1 MSIIIPANSA
11 VSGGYEVDN
20 SLRFNTASTD
30 YLTRAASAFGTPTNR
45 KKCTIS
51 FWCKRSSLTVQQ
63 AVMGVETTPA
73 GGANEARLILR
84 GDDTLELYDYQSGYK
99 FRYITNRL
107 FRDVSAWYHIV
118 FSVDTTHPT
127 GSARVNLY
135 INGVAETSFSS
146 TTDPAED
153 LDTFLN
159 SGNYVQ
165 LGRQSTGNSYYG
177 GYLSEYVFIDGSALA
192 PTDFGE
198 FNEDSGIWQPKSVSG
213 LSFGTNG
220 FYLEFGNSGA
230 LGTDSSGAGNTFTP
244 VNLTSLDQSTDTC
257 TNNFATLNSLV
268 TYGTNQNALSEG
280 NTTLTGISYHRPS
293 PPTISVNSGKWYF
306 EAKAFS
312 GTATKWWIG
321 LCDTEYDTNNQGAIG
336 STANY
341 IWGYDNTTNAV
352 NQRSQVIYGNDL
364 RDGGGNIAISGIFS
378 AGTIAVNDIYAM
390 AVDLDNQK
398 VWYSKNG
405 VWNNGSGGES
415 TTFNASTPDST
426 NIDAGRDYLIGIGG
440 ENSKWSINYG
450 NGYFGTTAVSS
461 AGTNASGIGIFE
473 YDCPTGY
480 TALSTKGLN
489 L

>member
-1 MSIIIPANSA
+1 M
-11 VSGGYEVDN
+11 
-20 SLRFNTASTD
+20 AST
-30 YLTRAASAFGTPTNR
+30 YLQKNTVTATDAQKFTYSGWLKRAGGINNASAQDIFYIGYLDINNR
-45 KKCTIS
+45 LYFSFAGGDTIFMVGKTGGS
-51 FWCKRSSLTVQQ
+51 TQLNW
-63 AVMGVETTPA
+63 ETT
-73 GGANEARLILR
+73 R
-84 GDDTLELYDYQSGYK
+84 K
-99 FRYITNRL
+99 FRDASN
-107 FRDVSAWYHIV
+107 WYHIV
-118 FSVDTTHPT
+118 V
-127 GSARVNLY
+127 SADSTQNNQDDRLKLY
-135 INGVAETSFSS
+135 VNGVQETLFTKVASPSQNFSWGNQLAQS
-146 TTDPAED
+146 NNTLRISGSQGGGD
-153 LDTFLN
+153 LFNGLM
-159 SGNYVQ
+159 SHIH
-165 LGRQSTGNSYYG
+165 
-177 GYLSEYVFIDGSALA
+177 FIDGTAYD
-192 PTDFGE
+192 PTAFGE
-198 FNEDSGIWQPKSVSG
+198 TDATTGEWKIKTSPSVTYGNNGFFILKDGNSVTDQSGKGNNFTVGGGTLTKTEDSPSNV
-213 LSFGTNG
+213 
-220 FYLEFGNSGA
+220 
-230 LGTDSSGAGNTFTP
+230 
-244 VNLTSLDQSTDTC
+244 
-257 TNNFATLNSLV
+257 FATLNPLV

-280 NTTLTGISYHRPS
+280 NNTLTGISYHRPS

-306 EAKAFS
+306 EAKALS
-312 GTATKWWIG
+312 GTSTKWWIG
-321 LCDTEYDTNNQGAIG
+321 LCDTEYDTNNQGATS

-341 IWGYDNTTNAV
+341 IWGYDGTTNAV
-352 NQRSQVIYGNDL
+352 NQRSQIIYGNDL
-364 RDGGGNIAISGIFS
+364 RDGGSNIAISGIFS

>member
-1 MSIIIPANSA
+1 M
-11 VSGGYEVDN
+11 
-20 SLRFNTASTD
+20 ASTN
-30 YLTRAASAFGTPTNR
+30 LTRTFTGANGGSNWTTSFWIKRSKITLQQDIFEAHSSSTYHTDFLFKSDDTIQFMSFNGSTSFKLKTNR
-45 KKCTIS
+45 
-51 FWCKRSSLTVQQ
+51 V
-63 AVMGVETTPA
+63 
-73 GGANEARLILR
+73 
-84 GDDTLELYDYQSGYK
+84 
-99 FRYITNRL
+99 
-107 FRDVSAWYHIV
+107 FRDTNAYYHIV
-118 FSVDTTHPT
+118 
-127 GSARVNLY
+127 LQY
-135 INGVAETSFSS
+135 IASGDSGVYAKIYVNGVQETSLSVNTQGAGGTQWNNNCLWTIGS
-146 TTDPAED
+146 DYAG
-153 LDTFLN
+153 LN
-159 SGNYVQ
+159 DFDGCISH
-165 LGRQSTGNSYYG
+165 
-177 GYLSEYVFIDGSALA
+177 FHHCDGSVLA
-192 PTDFGE
+192 PTVFGST
-198 FNEDSGIWQPKSVSG
+198 DSTTGEWQINTSP
-213 LSFGTNG
+213 SFTLGTNG
-220 FYLEFGNSGA
+220 FTILK
-230 LGTDSSGAGNTFTP
+230 DGNTIT
-244 VNLTSLDQSTDTC
+244 DQSANS
-257 TNNFATLNSLV
+257 NNWSLANGTLTKTEDNPSNVFATLNPLV

-280 NTTLTGISYHRPS
+280 NNTLTGISYHRPS

-306 EAKAFS
+306 EAKALS
-312 GTATKWWIG
+312 GTSTKWWIG
-321 LCDTEYDTNNQGAIG
+321 LCDTEYDTNNQGATS

-341 IWGYDNTTNAV
+341 IWGYDGTTNAV
-352 NQRSQVIYGNDL
+352 NQRSQIIYGNDL
-364 RDGGGNIAISGIFS
+364 RDGGSNIAISGIFS

>member
-1 MSIIIPANSA
+1 MAGTNLTKTFTGGNGGSNWTTSFWIKRSKITLQQDIFEAHSSSTYHTDFLFKSDDTIQFMS
-11 VSGGYEVDN
+11 
-20 SLRFNTASTD
+20 FNGSTSFK
-30 YLTRAASAFGTPTNR
+30 LKTNR
-45 KKCTIS
+45 
-51 FWCKRSSLTVQQ
+51 V
-63 AVMGVETTPA
+63 
-73 GGANEARLILR
+73 
-84 GDDTLELYDYQSGYK
+84 
-99 FRYITNRL
+99 
-107 FRDVSAWYHIV
+107 FRDTNAWYHIV
-118 FSVDTTHPT
+118 
-127 GSARVNLY
+127 LQY
-135 INGVAETSFSS
+135 IASGDSGVYAKIYVNGVQETSLSVNTQGAGGTQWNNNCVWTIGS
-146 TTDPAED
+146 DYAG
-153 LDTFLN
+153 LN
-159 SGNYVQ
+159 DFDGCISH
-165 LGRQSTGNSYYG
+165 
-177 GYLSEYVFIDGSALA
+177 FHHCDGSVLA
-192 PTDFGE
+192 PTVFGSV
-198 FNEDSGIWQPKSVSG
+198 DSTTGQWKLNTSP
-213 LSFGTNG
+213 SFTPGTNG
-220 FYLEFGNSGA
+220 FTILKDGNII
-230 LGTDSSGAGNTFTP
+230 T
-244 VNLTSLDQSTDTC
+244 DQSANS
-257 TNNFATLNSLV
+257 NNWSLASGTLTKTEDSPSNVFATLNPLV

-280 NTTLTGISYHRPS
+280 NNTLTGISYHRPS

-306 EAKAFS
+306 EAKALS
-312 GTATKWWIG
+312 GTSTKWWIG
-321 LCDTEYDTNNQGAIG
+321 LCDTEYDTNNQGATS

-341 IWGYDNTTNAV
+341 IWGYDGTTNAV
-352 NQRSQVIYGNDL
+352 NQRSQIIYGNDL
-364 RDGGGNIAISGIFS
+364 RDGGSNIAISGIFS